1 MLKGKTGLRDSDAQK
16 SKYCSK
22 RTLESEFENL
32 IANANFKYIFL
43 SYNNEGLMDVKTI
56 KKIMSKYGFY
66 KCFTQTYKRFKA
78 DKDENRNI
86 SGSETTEYLHCLIKE
101 N

>member
-1 MLKGKTGLRDSDAQK
+1 
-16 SKYCSK
+16 
-22 RTLESEFENL
+22 
-32 IANANFKYIFL
+32 
-43 SYNNEGLMDVKTI
+43 MDVETI
-56 KKIMSKYGFY
+56 KNIMSKYGFY

-101 N
+101 NWNG